1 MIAAHSKP
9 RHCQRAP
16 EAWEEQLQASS
27 SLRQVHLQKGW
38 DVQDG
43 FFVLT
48 LSLLMLMLGT
58 EQKQA

>member
-1 MIAAHSKP
+1 MGAPSTASEAH
-9 RHCQRAP
+9 
-16 EAWEEQLQASS
+16 EEQLWGSS
-27 SLRQVHLQKGW
+27 SPRQVHLLKGW

-43 FFVLT
+43 FVVLA